1 MLDTI
6 AVKIIKKPLH
16 LVAGIL
22 KKTGI
27 NKDVITL
34 TGFVIGLF
42 AIVLIAFHFYTIALV
57 FIAINRIFDGI
68 DGALARLTKPTD
80 SGGFLDITLDFIFY
94 AGIVFAFALADPES
108 NAIPACLLLFSF
120 IGTGSSFLAFSV
132 MAEKNGIKSME
143 YPHKSLYYLG
153 GLMEGTE
160 TIIFFILFCLFPSS
174 FPWLAILFSIL
185 CWLTICSRVY
195 TGYKILNDI

>member
-6 AVKIIKKPLH
+6 AVKILNKPLH
-16 LVAGIL
+16 LVAGLL
-22 KKTGI
+22 KETGI

-42 AIVLIAFHFYTIALV
+42 AIILIAFHFYTIALA

-143 YPHKSLYYLG
+143 YPNKSL
-153 GLMEGTE
+153 
-160 TIIFFILFCLFPSS
+160 
-174 FPWLAILFSIL
+174 
-185 CWLTICSRVY
+185 
-195 TGYKILNDI
+195 